1 MGLLEIPRQS
11 DKIISRIEH
20 GRTNWIWFSQR
31 ECNHENKILNQFRNG
46 KNLTGKDGLL
56 APLIKNDGTFS
67 RLRLGIP
74 LRSMSKDIKIWENI
88 FNLEKRRIEFMKL

>member
-31 ECNHENKILNQFRNG
+31 ECNHKNKILNQFRNG
-46 KNLTGKDGLL
+46 KKLTCKDGLL
-56 APLIKNDGTFS
+56 VPLIKQLTEAALALHEFKQITDLAKS
-67 RLRLGIP
+67 
-74 LRSMSKDIKIWENI
+74 IKWLSN
-88 FNLEKRRIEFMKL
+88 

>member
-31 ECNHENKILNQFRNG
+31 ECNHKNKMLNQFRNG

-56 APLIKNDGTFS
+56 APLIKWFS
-67 RLRLGIP
+67 YTK
-74 LRSMSKDIKIWENI
+74 SY
-88 FNLEKRRIEFMKL
+88 LEFKNF